1 MGRVTEDDFADKDI
15 ARIYI
20 AQSISEATT
29 IEQILTENNVDYLI
43 EIEQYTR
50 PSILTSPIQTG
61 VVFYV
66 LLGQVDFCKRI
77 IESKG
82 MSKGIPYE

>member
-20 AQSISEATT
+20 AESISEATA
-29 IEQILTENNVDYLI
+29 IEQLLTENNCDYLI

-61 VVFYV
+61 VAFFV
-66 LLGQVDFCKRI
+66 LLGQVDFCRRT